1 MAHLKAAQNQLV
13 ESEKLAALGRLVAG
27 VAHEVNTPLGIAV
40 TANSVIKEAV
50 SRLNTAFEQQ
60 TLTSQ
65 QYTEWMQQITDGTGM
80 LENNLNRAA
89 RLIRDFKQTAVDQVS
104 ESRSQFRPVQ
114 TLDALVGSLH
124 PETKKVPVTPVVEGD
139 AELLMSS
146 LPGVLTQVI
155 SNLVMNSVRHAF
167 EGVSNPNIHIKV
179 IDHNDEVGIVY
190 TDNGVGV
197 PPDLHQ
203 RIFEPFYTSKRG
215 KGGSGLGL
223 NLVFNLVY
231 QKLQGQLK
239 FDSDVNQGVAVTLT
253 LPKFLQASPHLEDT
267 ETKNGGALNE

>member
-89 RLIRDFKQTAVDQVS
+89 RLIRDFKQAAVNS
-104 ESRSQFRPVQ
+104 ALYKPWMRS
-114 TLDALVGSLH
+114 
-124 PETKKVPVTPVVEGD
+124 
-139 AELLMSS
+139 
-146 LPGVLTQVI
+146 
-155 SNLVMNSVRHAF
+155 
-167 EGVSNPNIHIKV
+167 
-179 IDHNDEVGIVY
+179 
-190 TDNGVGV
+190 
-197 PPDLHQ
+197 
-203 RIFEPFYTSKRG
+203 
-215 KGGSGLGL
+215 
-223 NLVFNLVY
+223 
-231 QKLQGQLK
+231 
-239 FDSDVNQGVAVTLT
+239 
-253 LPKFLQASPHLEDT
+253 
-267 ETKNGGALNE
+267 